1 MEDEKIISLYL
12 KRDENA
18 ITETKNKYHKFLLS
32 FSYNIL
38 RNTEDS
44 EECVSDTYLGAWQSI
59 PPEKP
64 MFLKAYLSRITRN
77 ISLKKLRFLSAKM
90 RKGCE
95 ADVSA
100 DELAEIIP
108 DTESTE
114 DKLEAKELGVF
125 IDSFLRKQK
134 KETRVIFLRRYFFF
148 DTLKKI
154 AADYSLSESAVKM
167 RLSRVK
173 KELYEALRKENLL

>member
-1 MEDEKIISLYL
+1 
-12 KRDENA
+12 
-18 ITETKNKYHKFLLS
+18 
-32 FSYNIL
+32 
-38 RNTEDS
+38 
-44 EECVSDTYLGAWQSI
+44 
-59 PPEKP
+59 
-64 MFLKAYLSRITRN
+64 
-77 ISLKKLRFLSAKM
+77 M

-148 DTLKKI
+148 DIVKKI